1 MDHIL
6 VEVIPDKTRQCSLFV
21 LNLYS
26 NPASK
31 RQRFLSLFKRATDLA
46 GQNPIVIG
54 GDFNAPSTT
63 WGYGY
68 DTAKASPALRTRQ
81 PDGRAPSERSHSR
94 NTRSDKGLSI
104 NASELSKLL
113 ADLLA
118 LNPDT
123 ADCPAPR
130 VPVPR
135 TRCRAHPCSSD
146 DDCRWNS
153 HRCCFNGCVF
163 TCLPKLAPPPV
174 IDWTKEVRPINA
186 SKAPKHFTGIVC
198 STAPVYAPA
207 APLQCPEGMVCVTK
221 DVGDPLT
228 GQPSM
233 GECIVDPHAM
243 TRSLQGQREK
253 AMEQRIM
260 VVDATV
266 LKGQP
271 LP

>member
-1 MDHIL
+1 MERAEREEKGEPHARHESMARRRRSSEALL
-6 VEVIPDKTRQCSLFV
+6 VAVVSFVVCYGRHPSNAAATPDK
-21 LNLYS
+21 
-26 NPASK
+26 
-31 RQRFLSLFKRATDLA
+31 DLRPLT
-46 GQNPIVIG
+46 Q
-54 GDFNAPSTT
+54 
-63 WGYGY
+63 
-68 DTAKASPALRTRQ
+68 
-81 PDGRAPSERSHSR
+81 
-94 NTRSDKGLSI
+94 
-104 NASELSKLL
+104 SELSKLL

-243 TRSLQGQREK
+243 TTLPSGDGSQSQLESLGSETVFLPGGCILTKEQYKSMEEFKQKPYITGCTCKQGSVECKISTEK
-253 AMEQRIM
+253 SFDHKRP
-260 VVDATV
+260 
-266 LKGQP
+266 KKR
-271 LP
+271 